1 MIQSLGNSLGKP
13 VNELYLDMKRIPE
26 LVPVERVAYVHDVK
40 LGSTKFDTGFIT
52 FYLKDINSTIVAARL
67 FDVEDFMMSGVKVA
81 AFKHKPVIFKCV
93 AQEFRGA
100 LNLTIDGSAG
110 IRVYDGEFDAQKFV
124 GAVSYDFT
132 LMRDYVAGCKLPD
145 VKFLSDDGMLRVPT
159 EWVRN
164 PLESIGDGRI
174 GAYARF
180 VEIAFSC
187 VAPFLNDDTK
197 DDVVQAFLIAAQY
210 YYKYLKEEQN
220 VKMIGKLNA
229 YKYFAQF
236 NVAYADSDN
245 LLLYQDVFSAVVGI
259 SKPMHLY
266 SHLIKNAFDYAKQ
279 MLYLS
284 IKYESQP
291 VATQISVGGVDL
303 SKY

>member
-1 MIQSLGNSLGKP
+1 MQSLGSSLEKS
-13 VNELYLDMKRIPE
+13 VNELYLDMNRIPE

-52 FYLKDINSTIVAARL
+52 FYLKDVNSTIVAARL

-81 AFKHKPVIFKCV
+81 VFKHKPVIFKCI

-100 LNLTIDGSAG
+100 LNLTIDGSSG
-110 IRVYDGEFDAQKFV
+110 IKVYDGEFDAQKFV
-124 GAVSYDFT
+124 GSVDYDFT
-132 LMRDYVAGCKLPD
+132 LLKDCVIQYSLPD
-145 VKFLSDDGMLRVPT
+145 VKFLADDGALRVPT
-159 EWVRN
+159 DWVRT
-164 PLESIGDGRI
+164 PLENIGDGRV

-187 VAPFLNDDTK
+187 IMPFLNEDNASDIL
-197 DDVVQAFLIAAQY
+197 QAFLITAQY

-220 VKMIGKLNA
+220 VKMIGKMNA
-229 YKYFAQF
+229 YKYFSQF
-236 NVAYADSDN
+236 NVAYANSDN

-266 SHLIKNAFDYAKQ
+266 SHIIKNAFDYARQ

-284 IKYESQP
+284 LKFESQP
-291 VATQISVGGVDL
+291 MATQISVGGVDL

>member
-1 MIQSLGNSLGKP
+1 MQSLGSSLEKS
-13 VNELYLDMKRIPE
+13 VNELYLDMNRIPE

-52 FYLKDINSTIVAARL
+52 FYLKDVNSTIVAARL

-81 AFKHKPVIFKCV
+81 AFKHKPVIFKCI

-100 LNLTIDGSAG
+100 LNLTIDGSSG
-110 IRVYDGEFDAQKFV
+110 IKVYDGEFDAQKFV
-124 GAVSYDFT
+124 GSVDYDFT
-132 LMRDYVAGCKLPD
+132 LLKDCVIQCTLPD
-145 VKFLSDDGMLRVPT
+145 VKFLVDDGALRVPT
-159 EWVRN
+159 DWVRT
-164 PLESIGDGRI
+164 PLESIGDGRV

-187 VAPFLNDDTK
+187 IMPFLDEDNASDIL
-197 DDVVQAFLIAAQY
+197 QAFLITAQY

-220 VKMIGKLNA
+220 VKMIGKMNA
-229 YKYFAQF
+229 YKYFSQF
-236 NVAYADSDN
+236 NVAYANRDN

-266 SHLIKNAFDYAKQ
+266 SHIIKNAFDYARQ

-284 IKYESQP
+284 LKFESQP
-291 VATQISVGGVDL
+291 MATQISVGGVDL